1 MRDAR
6 RRPMG
11 WLFYWT
17 LVLSAAIGFGLPAFG
32 AGAPPQSG
40 AGTTTVSDT
49 VYLADGTPASGN
61 LIISWPAFVTAG
73 GTAVAAGTTNAT
85 LGASGAL
92 DIELVPNAGATPAG
106 VYYSVVY
113 QLGPGQVKTEYWV
126 VPTSSPARLATVRMT
141 PGSGLAAQPVSIQ
154 YVNSALATKADDS
167 SVVHLNGSETISG
180 SKTFASA
187 PSVPAPSSAGQIAN
201 KAYVDQAVS
210 NVGAG
215 SYLSTAGGTMTGPI
229 TLPGDGQNEIKALL
243 QAHDTSSRKGGARK

>member
-1 MRDAR
+1 M
-6 RRPMG
+6 
-11 WLFYWT
+11 
-17 LVLSAAIGFGLPAFG
+17 
-32 AGAPPQSG
+32 
-40 AGTTTVSDT
+40 
-49 VYLADGTPASGN
+49 
-61 LIISWPAFVTAG
+61 
-73 GTAVAAGTTNAT
+73 
-85 LGASGAL
+85 
-92 DIELVPNAGATPAG
+92 
-106 VYYSVVY
+106 VY

-126 VPTSSPARLATVRMT
+126 VPTRSPARLATVRMT

-215 SYLSTAGGTMTGPI
+215 SYLSTAGGTMTGRSRCREMGRMRSRRCCRRMI
-229 TLPGDGQNEIKALL
+229 RQVGRMGRVSKSTLSCG
-243 QAHDTSSRKGGARK
+243 

>member
-40 AGTTTVSDT
+40 AGATTVSDT

-85 LGASGAL
+85 LGASGA
-92 DIELVPNAGATPAG
+92 PCRMPGRR
-106 VYYSVVY
+106 
-113 QLGPGQVKTEYWV
+113 QLAWTTAWFISWGQD
-126 VPTSSPARLATVRMT
+126 R
-141 PGSGLAAQPVSIQ
+141 
-154 YVNSALATKADDS
+154 
-167 SVVHLNGSETISG
+167 
-180 SKTFASA
+180 
-187 PSVPAPSSAGQIAN
+187 
-201 KAYVDQAVS
+201 
-210 NVGAG
+210 
-215 SYLSTAGGTMTGPI
+215 
-229 TLPGDGQNEIKALL
+229 
-243 QAHDTSSRKGGARK
+243 

>member
-40 AGTTTVSDT
+40 AGATTVSDT

-113 QLGPGQVKTEYWV
+113 QLGPGQVKTGYWV

-243 QAHDTSSRKGGARK
+243 QAHDTPSRKGGARK